1 MRMTEKTT
9 DVDRLLEM
17 SQAELDELFR
27 ASPAGDIPRG
37 EGEGT
42 VLVARGETLSEIAAK
57 LAQYFVCQGKVFD
70 PDNGELLNL
79 VSPLGIRAV
88 RAKVYKGDSWFDGAE
103 CIVLDYSETSLIAHW
118 IRDEIREVAPGLYLG
133 LVYWDHN
140 RVLNFVLRFSTAGR

>member
-57 LAQYFVCQGKVFD
+57 LAQYFVWQGKVFD

-88 RAKVYKGDSWFDGAE
+88 REGVRGRQLARRGGVHRSR
-103 CIVLDYSETSLIAHW
+103 LL
-118 IRDEIREVAPGLYLG
+118 RDVPHRAVGSG
-133 LVYWDHN
+133 
-140 RVLNFVLRFSTAGR
+140 

>member
-1 MRMTEKTT
+1 MTEKTT

-27 ASPAGDIPRG
+27 ASPAGDIPSG
-37 EGEGT
+37 QGEGT

-57 LAQYFVCQGKVFD
+57 LAQYVAWQGKVFD

-88 RAKVYKGDSWFDGAE
+88 RAKVYKGDSWLDGAE
-103 CIVLDYSETSLIAHW
+103 CIVLDYSETSLIAQW
-118 IRDEIREVAPGLYLG
+118 VRDEIREVAPGLYLG
-133 LVYWDHN
+133 LVYWDHT
-140 RVLNFVLRFSTAGR
+140 RVLNFALRFPAPGP